1 MEECIKM
8 ERSVVLDSLN
18 GLMEVRTKVNLRIMK
33 SRSTEST
40 DGITGIHM
48 LVTGRILDGMV
59 KDFLPG
65 VIADR
70 MRESTST
77 AKNRAGEFLHGQ
89 MRKSGKDF
97 GITEIAMG

>member
-1 MEECIKM
+1 MYK
-8 ERSVVLDSLN
+8 N
-18 GLMEVRTKVNLRIMK
+18 GKKCGLGLFKWADG
-33 SRSTEST
+33 STYESEFK
-40 DGITGIHM
+40 DNEIEGYGIYGWNNGHTYAGDWKNTRWHGKG
-48 LVTGRILDGMV
+48 L
-59 KDFLPG
+59 LPG
-65 VIADR
+65 VMADR